1 MIRLGLK
8 SEPYWLDLLPGVRIK
23 VRPFGT
29 ALFFAAQSAMVRVDT
44 KGETASEVI
53 DALRGVAFIKALA
66 RLSILEWEGVA
77 DAKGEPAPV
86 SPDAVDALMEIWQAA
101 AAFERI
107 YARPISEIE
116 PEKNG

>member
-1 MIRLGLK
+1 MIRLCLK
-8 SEPYWLDLLPGVRIK
+8 SEPYWLDLLPSVRLK

-44 KGETASEVI
+44 EGETASEVI

-66 RLSILEWEGVA
+66 RLSIIAWEGIA
-77 DAKGEPAPV
+77 DDKGAPAPLT
-86 SPDAVDALMEIWQAA
+86 PDAVEALMEIWQAA

-107 YARPISEIE
+107 YARPIAEIE
-116 PEKNG
+116 AEKNA

>member
-1 MIRLGLK
+1 MIRLGLQ

-44 KGETASEVI
+44 AGETLSEVI

-66 RLSILEWEGVA
+66 RLSILEWDGVG
-77 DAKGEPAPV
+77 DAKGQPAEVQPE
-86 SPDAVDALMEIWQAA
+86 AVDALMEIWQAA

-107 YARPISEIE
+107 YARPIAEIE
-116 PEKNG
+116 TEKNA

>member
-8 SEPYWLDLLPGVRIK
+8 SEPYWLDLLPGVRLK

-44 KGETASEVI
+44 EGETASEVI

-66 RLSILEWEGVA
+66 RLSIIDWEGIA
-77 DAKGEPAPV
+77 DDKEQAAKGA
-86 SPDAVDALMEIWQAA
+86 AVAGGLLALVIAYLLGRRAGKRKSQYVEI
-101 AAFERI
+101 R
-107 YARPISEIE
+107 RV
-116 PEKNG
+116 

>member
-44 KGETASEVI
+44 KGE
-53 DALRGVAFIKALA
+53 
-66 RLSILEWEGVA
+66 
-77 DAKGEPAPV
+77 PAPV

-116 PEKNG
+116 TEKND